1 MKKLM
6 CLLLLTTLIAG
17 CSSNDSKSK
26 ANVEGKVAE
35 NQTTNDTKKDDKKNE
50 EEDQK
55 DSEKEDKEES
65 KENTDT
71 DSSNTTSQSSNKKS
85 SDTSSQTSDK
95 KEQSSSSNSSNG
107 NSQSTPSQKPS
118 QPEPTPEP
126 TPTPTPVPD
135 TPTEQ
140 RAKADGVMAQINT
153 YRQQNG
159 LTPFIVDSY
168 LVKSASDHAYAMA
181 EARALWH
188 SGAAECITNYDDPF
202 SAWKNSPPH
211 NDMLLNNNRYG
222 AVGIYYVDGYYF
234 SVFQTSP

>member
-1 MKKLM
+1 M

-35 NQTTNDTKKDDKKNE
+35 NQTTNDTKKDDKKTE
-50 EEDQK
+50 EENQK
-55 DSEKEDKEES
+55 DSEKEDKEAS

-118 QPEPTPEP
+118 QPEPTP
-126 TPTPTPVPD
+126 TPTPVPD

-140 RAKADGVMAQINT
+140 RAKADGVMAQINA

-159 LTPFIVDSY
+159 LTPYIVDSY

>member
-35 NQTTNDTKKDDKKNE
+35 NQTTNDTKKDDKKTE
-50 EEDQK
+50 EENQK
-55 DSEKEDKEES
+55 DSEKEDKEAS

-118 QPEPTPEP
+118 QPEPTP
-126 TPTPTPVPD
+126 TPTPVPD

-140 RAKADGVMAQINT
+140 RAKADGVMAQINA

-159 LTPFIVDSY
+159 LTPYIVDSY